1 MKIIFFK
8 FRIKEIN
15 QTIKNNLTIHQE
27 AAIEINSKIYYNLYN
42 KNIKVKKLNRL
53 KNIAV

>member
-42 KNIKVKKLNRL
+42 RNIKVKKLNRL